1 MGSGQLLCVDLYIV
15 YFFTAGRTL
24 NSSLLAQIEIL
35 THPNTLSKSQTN
47 TITTI
52 SRLPNLHISQNCIR
66 LLLAIDKMNSRVR
79 KKSLNHCGPSG
90 LSDSD
95 TTFHAAE
102 RSCQETRPLSN
113 RPLSLEFLCSCPL
126 EGWPCHYPGK
136 VSSCLALPHFSDLTA
151 LLHLRAKPFPQSLPR
166 SPNSLECVSCTL
178 FLIQMIDGHFCY
190 HLLSIMNNAN
200 MYILIHILWYGQR
213 TRFMLFLLF

>member
-1 MGSGQLLCVDLYIV
+1 M
-15 YFFTAGRTL
+15 

-35 THPNTLSKSQTN
+35 THPNTSSKSQTN

-52 SRLPNLHISQNCIR
+52 SRLPNLHILQNCIQ

-113 RPLSLEFLCSCPL
+113 RPLSLEFLCSFPL

-136 VSSCLALPHFSDLTA
+136 VSSCVALP
-151 LLHLRAKPFPQSLPR
+151 P
-166 SPNSLECVSCTL
+166 L
-178 FLIQMIDGHFCY
+178 FLPHCATASQ
-190 HLLSIMNNAN
+190 
-200 MYILIHILWYGQR
+200 GQAFSSVTPQIPKL
-213 TRFMLFLLF
+213 TRMCIIYSVSHSDD